1 MAQPYV
7 HVKEMTTVPGME
19 GWSSNNGLNGTEPS
33 ILVVCEP
40 ISVRRYWEKLGYVDL
55 LDWLDSEQLV
65 KYVLIGGTGYLW
77 VKMY

>member
-1 MAQPYV
+1 MAQSYV

-19 GWSSNNGLNGTEPS
+19 GWSPRGKDTSGLN
-33 ILVVCEP
+33 IIVVCEP
-40 ISVRRYWEKLGYVDL
+40 ISVRKYWEKMGFVDL

-65 KYVLIGGTGYLW
+65 KYVRPGSYLW